1 MRNNFG
7 KVLSVGLLLVFSM
20 ACGGEEASKKEAL
33 STTEKITPLKTDNY
47 KTLMTKELENF
58 NYISYGYFNFDSN
71 QVKVAADNFATIG
84 NLLAT
89 NIPAAYKDKAAEWKE
104 LCTKQVD
111 IAETLKQSYASR
123 DFEAARGQYR
133 DLMNV
138 CMECHSLYRK
148 HLLK

>member
-1 MRNNFG
+1 MRNNFV
-7 KVLSVGLLLVFSM
+7 KVLSVGLLLVLSL
-20 ACGGEEASKKEAL
+20 ACGEEAPKQATL
-33 STTEKITPLKTDNY
+33 STAEKITPLKTDNY

-71 QVKVAADNFATIG
+71 QVKVAADNFSTMG
-84 NLLAT
+84 TLLAT
-89 NIPAAYKDKAAEWKE
+89 NIPAAYRDKAAEWKE
-104 LCTKQVD
+104 YCEKQVD
-111 IAETLKQSYASR
+111 IAESMKQSYASR